1 MAAPLLS
8 GCGAGTMKGKHPVQ
22 AVRRRIE
29 SHPLGAR
36 YLADVR
42 FRTDV
47 NLYRSIVINALYIV
61 LKLFLGIYYNAYWF
75 VALAVYYVLL
85 VAMRLALVARRGK
98 EALTVRQEWRRYRV
112 CGIVLL
118 VMNQALMG
126 IVIYMVRDARGF
138 RYPGYLIY
146 AMAAYSFYAVILSIV
161 QMVKFRHHGSPLLSA
176 AKAINFVAALVSIL
190 ALETAMLAEFGGDDE
205 AFRVIMT
212 SATGGGVCVVVIGM
226 AIYMIIRSG
235 KSLKQGEQEHG

>member
-1 MAAPLLS
+1 
-8 GCGAGTMKGKHPVQ
+8 MKRKHPVQ

-29 SHPLGAR
+29 SHPLGAK

-47 NLYRSIVINALYIV
+47 NLIRGVIINGLYIV

-98 EALTVRQEWRRYRV
+98 DALTVGQEWRRYRV

-226 AIYMIIRSG
+226 AVYMISRAG
-235 KSLKQGEQEHG
+235 KNLKQGEE

>member
-1 MAAPLLS
+1 
-8 GCGAGTMKGKHPVQ
+8 MKCKHPIR

-47 NLYRSIVINALYIV
+47 DLYRSIVINALYII
-61 LKLFLGIYYNAYWF
+61 LKLFLGLTYRAYWF

-118 VMNQALMG
+118 VLNQALMG

-138 RYPGYLIY
+138 RYPGTLIY

-161 QMVKFRHHGSPLLSA
+161 QMVKYRRHGSPLLSA

-190 ALETAMLAEFGGDDE
+190 ALETAMLAQFGGDDE

-212 SATGGGVCVVVIGM
+212 SATGGGVCVIVIGM
-226 AIYMIIRSG
+226 AVYMIMRSG
-235 KSLKQGEQEHG
+235 KSLR

>member
-1 MAAPLLS
+1 M
-8 GCGAGTMKGKHPVQ
+8 
-22 AVRRRIE
+22 RRRIE

-47 NLYRSIVINALYIV
+47 NLYRGIVINALYIV

-112 CGIVLL
+112 CGVVLL

-161 QMVKFRHHGSPLLSA
+161 QMVKFRRHGSPLLSA

-190 ALETAMLAEFGGDDE
+190 ALETAMLAQFGGDDE
-205 AFRVIMT
+205 AFRTVMT
-212 SATGGGVCVVVIGM
+212 GATGGGVCVIVIGM

-235 KSLKQGEQEHG
+235 KNLKRGEQEHGQ

>member
-1 MAAPLLS
+1 MR
-8 GCGAGTMKGKHPVQ
+8 KHPVQ
-22 AVRRRIE
+22 AVRRKVE

-47 NLYRSIVINALYIV
+47 NLIRGVIINGLYIV

-98 EALTVRQEWRRYRV
+98 EAMTAGQEWRRYRV

-118 VMNQALMG
+118 LMNQALTG
-126 IVIYMVRDARGF
+126 IVIYMVRDDGGF

-161 QMVKFRHHGSPLLSA
+161 QMARYRRHGSPLLSA

-190 ALETAMLAEFGGDDE
+190 ALESAMLAQFGGDDE
-205 AFRVIMT
+205 PFRMVMT
-212 SATGGGVCVVVIGM
+212 AATGGGVCVIVIGM
-226 AIYMIIRSG
+226 AVYMISRAG
-235 KSLKQGEQEHG
+235 KNLKQGEEYNG

>member
-1 MAAPLLS
+1 MRR
-8 GCGAGTMKGKHPVQ
+8 KHPVR
-22 AVRRRIE
+22 ALRRRIE

-47 NLYRSIVINALYIV
+47 DLYRGIVINALYIV
-61 LKLFLGIYYNAYWF
+61 LKLFLGIYYNAWWF
-75 VALAVYYVLL
+75 AALAVYYALL

-98 EALTVRQEWRRYRV
+98 APLTARQEWRRYRV

-118 VMNQALMG
+118 LMNQALVG
-126 IVIYMVRDARGF
+126 IVIYMVQYGRGF

-161 QMVKFRHHGSPLLSA
+161 QMVKFRRHGSPLLSA
-176 AKAINFVAALVSIL
+176 AKAINFVAALVSVL
-190 ALETAMLAEFGGDDE
+190 ALESAMLAQFGGDDE
-205 AFRVIMT
+205 AFRAVMT
-212 SATGGGVCVVVIGM
+212 GATGGGACVIVIGM
-226 AIYMIIRSG
+226 AVYMIIRAG
-235 KSLKQGEQEHG
+235 KNLKQGEREHG

>member
-1 MAAPLLS
+1 M
-8 GCGAGTMKGKHPVQ
+8 
-22 AVRRRIE
+22 
-29 SHPLGAR
+29 GAR

-47 NLYRSIVINALYIV
+47 NLYRSIAINALYIV

-75 VALAVYYVLL
+75 VALAVYYALL

-126 IVIYMVRDARGF
+126 IVIYMVQYGRGF
-138 RYPGYLIY
+138 RYPGVLIY

-161 QMVKFRHHGSPLLSA
+161 QMVKYRRHGSPLMSA

-212 SATGGGVCVVVIGM
+212 SATGGGVCVIVIGM
-226 AIYMIIRSG
+226 AIYMIARAG

>member
-1 MAAPLLS
+1 M
-8 GCGAGTMKGKHPVQ
+8 
-22 AVRRRIE
+22 
-29 SHPLGAR
+29 GAR
-36 YLADVR
+36 YLSDVR

-146 AMAAYSFYAVILSIV
+146 AMAAYSFYAVTQSIV
-161 QMVKFRHHGSPLLSA
+161 QMVKFRRHGSPLLSA

-205 AFRVIMT
+205 AFRTVMT
-212 SATGGGVCVVVIGM
+212 GATGGGVCVIVIGM
-226 AIYMIIRSG
+226 AIYMIIRAG
-235 KSLKQGEQEHG
+235 KNLKQGEQEHG

>member
-1 MAAPLLS
+1 M
-8 GCGAGTMKGKHPVQ
+8 
-22 AVRRRIE
+22 
-29 SHPLGAR
+29 GAR

-47 NLYRSIVINALYIV
+47 NLYRSIAINALYIV
-61 LKLFLGIYYNAYWF
+61 LKLFLGIHYNAYWF

-146 AMAAYSFYAVILSIV
+146 AMAAYSFYAVTQSIV
-161 QMVKFRHHGSPLLSA
+161 QMVKFRRHGSPLLSA

-205 AFRVIMT
+205 AFRTVMT
-212 SATGGGVCVVVIGM
+212 GATGGGVCVIVIGM
-226 AIYMIIRSG
+226 AIYMIIRAG
-235 KSLKQGEQEHG
+235 KNLKQGEQEHG

>member
-1 MAAPLLS
+1 
-8 GCGAGTMKGKHPVQ
+8 MKCKHPIR

-47 NLYRSIVINALYIV
+47 DLYRSIVINALYII
-61 LKLFLGIYYNAYWF
+61 LKLFLGLTYRAYWF

-98 EALTVRQEWRRYRV
+98 EPMTVRQEWRRYRV

-118 VMNQALMG
+118 VLNQALMG

-138 RYPGYLIY
+138 RYPGTLIY
-146 AMAAYSFYAVILSIV
+146 AMAAYSFYAVISAAV
-161 QMVKFRHHGSPLLSA
+161 NVVKTRRHNSPILSA
-176 AKAINFVAALVSIL
+176 AKAINLVAAIVSIL
-190 ALETAMLAEFGGDDE
+190 ALETAMLAQFGGDDE

-212 SATGGGVCVVVIGM
+212 SATGGGVCVIVIGM
-226 AIYMIIRSG
+226 AVYMIMRSG
-235 KSLKQGEQEHG
+235 KSLR

>member
-1 MAAPLLS
+1 MRR
-8 GCGAGTMKGKHPVQ
+8 KHPIQ
-22 AVRRRIE
+22 AVRRKIE

-36 YLADVR
+36 YLSDVR

-47 NLYRSIVINALYIV
+47 NLYRSIAINALYIV

-75 VALAVYYVLL
+75 VALAVYYALL

-118 VMNQALMG
+118 LMNQALMG
-126 IVIYMVRDARGF
+126 IVIYMVQYGRGF

-146 AMAAYSFYAVILSIV
+146 AMAAYSFYAVIVSIV
-161 QMVKFRHHGSPLLSA
+161 QMVKFRHHGSPLMSA
-176 AKAINFVAALVSIL
+176 AKAIDFVAALVSIL
-190 ALETAMLAEFGGDDE
+190 ALETAMLARFGRDDE

-212 SATGGGVCVVVIGM
+212 SATGGGVCVIVIGM
-226 AIYMIIRSG
+226 AVYMIARAG
-235 KSLKQGEQEHG
+235 KSLKQGGYKNG

>member
-1 MAAPLLS
+1 MRR
-8 GCGAGTMKGKHPVQ
+8 KHPVQ

-61 LKLFLGIYYNAYWF
+61 LKLFLGIYYSAWWF
-75 VALAVYYVLL
+75 VALAVYYALL

-98 EALTVRQEWRRYRV
+98 EALTVGQEWRRYRV

-118 VMNQALMG
+118 LMNQALMG
-126 IVIYMVRDARGF
+126 IVIYMVQYGRGF

-146 AMAAYSFYAVILSIV
+146 AMAAYSFYAVILSVV
-161 QMVKFRHHGSPLLSA
+161 QMGKYRRHGSPLLSA

-190 ALETAMLAEFGGDDE
+190 ALETAMLARFGGDDE

-226 AIYMIIRSG
+226 AIYMIIRAG
-235 KSLKQGEQEHG
+235 KSLKQGGYKNG